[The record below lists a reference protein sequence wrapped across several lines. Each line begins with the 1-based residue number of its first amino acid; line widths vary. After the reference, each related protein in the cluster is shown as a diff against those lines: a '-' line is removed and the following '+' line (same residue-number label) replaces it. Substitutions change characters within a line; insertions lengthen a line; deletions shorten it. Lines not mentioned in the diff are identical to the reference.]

1 MQTQP
6 EFVNAPL
13 GDDDYIISRKESARR
28 RGISEVTHWRA
39 EKAGVIPPAI
49 KVSAGRKGF
58 WAKRLAALMTSQRD
72 AA

>member
-1 MQTQP
+1 MIAQI

-39 EKAGVIPPAI
+39 ERAGIIPPAV
-49 KVSAGRKGF
+49 KVSAGRRGF
-58 WAKRLAALMTSQRD
+58 WAKRMAALLTSQR